1 VSFED
6 IKAHL
11 DHLFAYRPA
20 GSSKE
25 QATGLRAALVEFKVA
40 LGQLQ
45 AALAVTEK
53 ELELARKNLTDYER
67 RGQLAAD
74 IGDTETAEVA
84 AEYAV
89 KARERVDLLERKVL
103 VQRDEVHIAE
113 REYEI
118 TKAQYHRA
126 SHGLPLDPPTSSA
139 PPSDASGAPAPPL
152 EDPFLDR
159 RAREAAVEAQLEM
172 LKKKLGRE

>member
-25 QATGLRAALVEFKVA
+25 QAAGLRGALVEFKVA

-45 AALAVTEK
+45 AALAVTER
-53 ELELARKNLTDYER
+53 ELEVARKNLSDYER
-67 RGQLAAD
+67 RGQLAAG
-74 IGDTETAEVA
+74 IGDAETAQIAE
-84 AEYAV
+84 EYAL

-103 VQRDEVHIAE
+103 VQRDEVHIAD
-113 REYEI
+113 REYEA
-118 TKAQYHRA
+118 TKLRYQRA
-126 SHGLPLDPPTSSA
+126 SHGLPLDPPTSTSQHD
-139 PPSDASGAPAPPL
+139 PTTEPASPMD
-152 EDPFLDR
+152 DPFLDR